1 MFTDSCFFGGRCF
14 FGDSRL
20 KSLYRRLS
28 LIILLLLPLSGG
40 TWAELVIRVTQGNDQ
55 PTIVAVSPIA
65 LNGLPIR
72 EDIGAIVEADLQ
84 RSGLFRS
91 IPRRDML
98 AFPAR
103 ASDVYYRDWR
113 MLGSEYLVVGSMA
126 VLEDGRYELEFSLL
140 NVTAQKTE
148 FNHRVR
154 GRANEMRDLA
164 HLVSDKVYQEITGIP
179 GAFSTR
185 IAYVNANRVNGKF
198 IYRLNVSDADGAREK
213 LMLESPEPIMSPSW
227 APNGKELAYVSF
239 ETGRPAI
246 FRQNLVTAKRQQLTN
261 FTGLNGAPA
270 WSPDGKKLALVLS
283 KDGNPEIYTL
293 NLQTS
298 KFTRLTRHF
307 AIDTEPTWMADG
319 KTLLFTSDR
328 GGTPQIYKL
337 NVATRA
343 TERLTFRG
351 NYNARPSLAPDGRTL
366 ALVHRETNTFHIAS
380 FDLKTG
386 RMIELT
392 ETKLD
397 ESPTVAPN
405 GAMLMYA
412 TKQGDRGVLAAVS
425 LDAGVRYV
433 LPAKNGDVREP
444 AWSPFLR

>member
-1 MFTDSCFFGGRCF
+1 MR
-14 FGDSRL
+14 
-20 KSLYRRLS
+20 KLYGILS
-28 LIILLLLPLSGG
+28 LTFLLALSSSSA
-40 TWAELVIRVTQGNDQ
+40 WSELVIRVTQGNDK
-55 PTIVAVSPIA
+55 PTTVAVSPIA
-65 LNGLPIR
+65 LNGLRIK

-84 RSGLFRS
+84 RSGLFRTT
-91 IPRRDML
+91 PRRDML
-98 AFPAR
+98 AFPSK
-103 ASDVYYRDWR
+103 ASDVYFRDWR
-113 MLGSEYLVVGSMA
+113 MLGSEYLVVGSMRTIA
-126 VLEDGRYELEFSLL
+126 DGRYELEFSLL

-148 FNHRVR
+148 FKHAVR
-154 GRANEMRDLA
+154 GRVNEMRDLA
-164 HLVSDKVYQEITGIP
+164 HLVSDKVYQEITGIR

-185 IAYVNANRVNGKF
+185 IAYVTANRDSGKF
-198 IYRLNVSDADGAREK
+198 VYRLNVADADGAREK
-213 LMLESPEPIMSPSW
+213 LMLESSEPIMSPSW

-261 FTGLNGAPA
+261 YTGLNGAPA

-283 KDGNPEIYTL
+283 KDGNPEIYMLELSTF
-293 NLQTS
+293 

-307 AIDTEPTWMADG
+307 AIDTEPTWMSDG
-319 KTLLFTSDR
+319 NTLLFTSDR

-366 ALVHRETNTFHIAS
+366 ALVHRESSTFHIAS

-392 ETKLD
+392 ETRLD

-405 GAMLMYA
+405 GAMVMYA

-433 LPAKNGDVREP
+433 LPANNGDVREP
-444 AWSPFLR
+444 AWSPFLQ

>member
-1 MFTDSCFFGGRCF
+1 MR
-14 FGDSRL
+14 
-20 KSLYRRLS
+20 KLYGILS
-28 LIILLLLPLSGG
+28 LTFLLALSSSSA
-40 TWAELVIRVTQGNDQ
+40 WSELVIRVTQGNDK
-55 PTIVAVSPIA
+55 PTTVAVSPIA
-65 LNGLPIR
+65 LNGLRIK

-84 RSGLFRS
+84 RSGLFRTT
-91 IPRRDML
+91 PRRDML
-98 AFPAR
+98 AFPSK
-103 ASDVYYRDWR
+103 ASDVYFRDWR
-113 MLGSEYLVVGSMA
+113 MLGSEYLVVGSMRTIA
-126 VLEDGRYELEFSLL
+126 DGRYELEFSLL

-148 FNHRVR
+148 FKHAVR
-154 GRANEMRDLA
+154 GRVNEMRDLA
-164 HLVSDKVYQEITGIP
+164 HLVSDKVYQEITGIR

-185 IAYVNANRVNGKF
+185 IAYVTANRDSGKF
-198 IYRLNVSDADGAREK
+198 VYRLNVADADGAREK
-213 LMLESPEPIMSPSW
+213 LMIESSEPIMSPSW

-261 FTGLNGAPA
+261 YTGLNGAPA

-283 KDGNPEIYTL
+283 KDGNPEIYML
-293 NLQTS
+293 ELSTS

-307 AIDTEPTWMADG
+307 AIDTEPTWMSDG
-319 KTLLFTSDR
+319 NTLLFTSDR

-366 ALVHRETNTFHIAS
+366 ALVHRESSTFHIAS

-392 ETKLD
+392 ETRLD

-405 GAMLMYA
+405 GAMVLYA

-433 LPAKNGDVREP
+433 LPANNGDVREP
-444 AWSPFLR
+444 AWSPFLQ

>member
-1 MFTDSCFFGGRCF
+1 MR
-14 FGDSRL
+14 
-20 KSLYRRLS
+20 KLYGILS
-28 LIILLLLPLSGG
+28 LTFLLALSSSSA
-40 TWAELVIRVTQGNDQ
+40 WSELVIRVTQGNDK
-55 PTIVAVSPIA
+55 PTTVAVSPIA
-65 LNGLPIR
+65 LNGLRIK

-84 RSGLFRS
+84 RSGLFRTT
-91 IPRRDML
+91 PRRDML
-98 AFPAR
+98 AFPSK
-103 ASDVYYRDWR
+103 ASDVYFRDWR
-113 MLGSEYLVVGSMA
+113 MLGSEYLVVGSMRTIA
-126 VLEDGRYELEFSLL
+126 DGRYELEFSLL

-148 FNHRVR
+148 FKHAVR
-154 GRANEMRDLA
+154 GRVNEMRDLA
-164 HLVSDKVYQEITGIP
+164 HLVSDKVYQEITGIR

-185 IAYVNANRVNGKF
+185 IAYVTANRDSGKF
-198 IYRLNVSDADGAREK
+198 VYRLNVADADGAREK
-213 LMLESPEPIMSPSW
+213 LMLESSEPIMSPSW

-261 FTGLNGAPA
+261 YTGLNGAPA

-283 KDGNPEIYTL
+283 KDGNPEIYML
-293 NLQTS
+293 ELSTS

-307 AIDTEPTWMADG
+307 AIDTEPTWMSDG
-319 KTLLFTSDR
+319 NTLLFTSDR

-366 ALVHRETNTFHIAS
+366 ALVHRESATFHIAS

-392 ETKLD
+392 ETRLD

-405 GAMLMYA
+405 GAMVMYA

-444 AWSPFLR
+444 AWSPFLQ

>member
-1 MFTDSCFFGGRCF
+1 MNLR
-14 FGDSRL
+14 
-20 KSLYRRLS
+20 KLYGILS
-28 LIILLLLPLSGG
+28 LTFLLALSSSSA
-40 TWAELVIRVTQGNDQ
+40 WSELVIRVTQGNDK
-55 PTIVAVSPIA
+55 PTTVAVSPIA
-65 LNGLPIR
+65 LNGLRIK

-84 RSGLFRS
+84 RSGLFRTT
-91 IPRRDML
+91 PRRDML
-98 AFPAR
+98 AFPSK
-103 ASDVYYRDWR
+103 ASDVYFRDWR
-113 MLGSEYLVVGSMA
+113 MLGSEYLVVGSMRTIA
-126 VLEDGRYELEFSLL
+126 DGRYELEFSLL

-148 FNHRVR
+148 FKHAVR
-154 GRANEMRDLA
+154 GRVNEMRDLA
-164 HLVSDKVYQEITGIP
+164 HLVSDKVYQEITGIR

-185 IAYVNANRVNGKF
+185 IAYVTANRDSGKF
-198 IYRLNVSDADGAREK
+198 VYRLNVADADGAREK
-213 LMLESPEPIMSPSW
+213 LMIESSEPIMSPSW

-261 FTGLNGAPA
+261 YTGLNGAPA

-283 KDGNPEIYTL
+283 KDGNPEIYML
-293 NLQTS
+293 ELSTS

-307 AIDTEPTWMADG
+307 AIDTEPTWMSDG
-319 KTLLFTSDR
+319 NTLLFTSDR

-366 ALVHRETNTFHIAS
+366 ALVHRESSTFHIAS

-392 ETKLD
+392 ETRLD

-405 GAMLMYA
+405 GAMVMYA

-433 LPAKNGDVREP
+433 LPANNGDVREP
-444 AWSPFLR
+444 AWSPFLQ

>member
-1 MFTDSCFFGGRCF
+1 MR
-14 FGDSRL
+14 
-20 KSLYRRLS
+20 KLYGILS
-28 LIILLLLPLSGG
+28 LTFLLALSSSSA
-40 TWAELVIRVTQGNDQ
+40 WSELVIRVTQGNDK
-55 PTIVAVSPIA
+55 PTTVAVSPIA
-65 LNGLPIR
+65 LNGLRIK

-84 RSGLFRS
+84 RSGLFRTT
-91 IPRRDML
+91 PRRDML
-98 AFPAR
+98 AFPSK
-103 ASDVYYRDWR
+103 ASDVYFRDWR
-113 MLGSEYLVVGSMA
+113 MLGSEYLVVGSMRTIA
-126 VLEDGRYELEFSLL
+126 DGRYELEFSLL

-148 FNHRVR
+148 FKHAVR
-154 GRANEMRDLA
+154 GRVNEMRELA
-164 HLVSDKVYQEITGIP
+164 HLVSDKVYQEITGIR

-185 IAYVNANRVNGKF
+185 IAYVTANRDSGKF
-198 IYRLNVSDADGAREK
+198 VYRLNVADADGAREK
-213 LMLESPEPIMSPSW
+213 LMLESSEPIMSPSW

-261 FTGLNGAPA
+261 YTGLNGAPA

-283 KDGNPEIYTL
+283 KDGNPEIYML
-293 NLQTS
+293 ELSTS

-307 AIDTEPTWMADG
+307 AIDTEPTWMSDG
-319 KTLLFTSDR
+319 NTLLFTSDR

-366 ALVHRETNTFHIAS
+366 ALVHRESSTFHIAS

-392 ETKLD
+392 ETRLD

-405 GAMLMYA
+405 GAMVMYA

-444 AWSPFLR
+444 AWSPFLQ